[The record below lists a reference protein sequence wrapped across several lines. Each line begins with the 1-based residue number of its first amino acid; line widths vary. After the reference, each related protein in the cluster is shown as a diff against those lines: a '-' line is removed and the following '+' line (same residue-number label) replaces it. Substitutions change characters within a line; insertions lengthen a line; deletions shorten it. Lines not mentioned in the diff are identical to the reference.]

1 MDLSLRSLKCQA
13 YAVQLT
19 CTAVPPG
26 ASSAYNTAEYMQAV
40 LYIQSSDVY
49 STQILDTQ
57 KRIGLQCVQ
66 KK

>member
-1 MDLSLRSLKCQA
+1 MQYSLHVLQYPQVHQVRVMLR
-13 YAVQLT
+13 
-19 CTAVPPG
+19 
-26 ASSAYNTAEYMQAV
+26 YMQAV

-66 KK
+66 EQ

>member
-1 MDLSLRSLKCQA
+1 MQYSLHVLQYPQVHQVHVMLR
-13 YAVQLT
+13 
-19 CTAVPPG
+19 
-26 ASSAYNTAEYMQAV
+26 YMQAV

-57 KRIGLQCVQ
+57 KRIGLQCVL

>member
-1 MDLSLRSLKCQA
+1 MQYSLHVLQYPQA
-13 YAVQLT
+13 HQVHVMLR
-19 CTAVPPG
+19 
-26 ASSAYNTAEYMQAV
+26 YMQAV

-57 KRIGLQCVQ
+57 KRIGLQCIL

>member
-1 MDLSLRSLKCQA
+1 MQYSLHVLQYPQVHQVRVMLQ
-13 YAVQLT
+13 
-19 CTAVPPG
+19 
-26 ASSAYNTAEYMQAV
+26 YMQAV

-57 KRIGLQCVQ
+57 KRIGLQCIL